1 VPSLEARL
9 GALGLLALAWLSG
22 DRVWLRLLPALAY
35 LALAQAL
42 LRSLRGPGSL
52 FETLVR
58 RWLPAAP
65 EFIGPYC
72 RALTALWAGVFA
84 ACAAV
89 VAGTALFASPGT
101 WLAWTAWRLF
111 AGMAALALAEFLV
124 RKTWFRYYFRG
135 GPFDRL
141 WSRLFPAEATARGRR
156 SLEAIRR
163 YRAGNG

>member
-1 VPSLEARL
+1 MPSPSARL
-9 GALGLLALAWLSG
+9 AALLLLLLAWGSG
-22 DRVWLRLLPALAY
+22 ERVYLQLLPALAY

-42 LRSLRGPGSL
+42 ARSLRGPVSL
-52 FETLVR
+52 FERLVR
-58 RWLPAAP
+58 RALPAAP
-65 EFIGPYC
+65 EFIAPWC
-72 RALTALWAGVFA
+72 RGLTALWAGVFS

-89 VAGTALFASPGT
+89 VAGAALFASYET

-111 AGMAALALAEFLV
+111 AGMALLMAAEFLV

-141 WSRLFPAEATARGRR
+141 WSRLFPAENTPQGRR

-163 YRAGNG
+163 YRAEHG